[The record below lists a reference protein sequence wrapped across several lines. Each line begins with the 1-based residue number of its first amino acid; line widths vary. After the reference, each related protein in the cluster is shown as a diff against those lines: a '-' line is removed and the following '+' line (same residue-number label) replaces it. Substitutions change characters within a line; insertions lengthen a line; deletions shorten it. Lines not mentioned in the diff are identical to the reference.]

1 MQPFQLSKIL
11 LERHKISL
19 PKLKQN
25 KLKTFELKSSLII
38 MNLAIAATGVT
49 FGIVD
54 MGIQALIL
62 KTWGHNERKVY
73 LLKSNFGNFDF
84 VK

>member
-1 MQPFQLSKIL
+1 
-11 LERHKISL
+11 
-19 PKLKQN
+19 
-25 KLKTFELKSSLII
+25 

-73 LLKSNFGNFDF
+73 LLQQNFAIENISERKFLSEIAR
-84 VK
+84 

>member
-1 MQPFQLSKIL
+1 
-11 LERHKISL
+11 
-19 PKLKQN
+19 
-25 KLKTFELKSSLII
+25 

-73 LLKSNFGNFDF
+73 LSFDTLVKFWFLALKHKSLSTLTLSEETRESF
-84 VK
+84 

>member
-1 MQPFQLSKIL
+1 
-11 LERHKISL
+11 
-19 PKLKQN
+19 
-25 KLKTFELKSSLII
+25 

>member
-1 MQPFQLSKIL
+1 
-11 LERHKISL
+11 
-19 PKLKQN
+19 
-25 KLKTFELKSSLII
+25 

-73 LLKSNFGNFDF
+73 CSKILKISQKFREESS
-84 VK
+84 

>member
-1 MQPFQLSKIL
+1 
-11 LERHKISL
+11 
-19 PKLKQN
+19 
-25 KLKTFELKSSLII
+25 

-73 LLKSNFGNFDF
+73 LLQHDLAIENISEGKFLSEI

>member
-1 MQPFQLSKIL
+1 
-11 LERHKISL
+11 
-19 PKLKQN
+19 
-25 KLKTFELKSSLII
+25 

-73 LLKSNFGNFDF
+73 FLQQNFAIENISEG
-84 VK
+84 KCLSEIAR